1 MKESTPPASEP
12 LITGAE
18 IARLA
23 GVTRAAVSN
32 WRRRYSDFPAPADGG
47 ASTPLFALAEVRSW
61 LAKQQKGN
69 DQSDDVR
76 LWQALRGAFG
86 DDIVAGIA
94 GVARFLTHDDAST
107 LSDALTE
114 LAERLA
120 SKEPAASVVDQL
132 IERFRDSSRRAG
144 TDQVTSSRLVSALS
158 HFAGPVS
165 GDSVI
170 FDPACGIGTLL
181 LSVGPTEGPVR
192 RGQEIDPAAG
202 ELAQV
207 RAELAGSQ
215 DTTIAIGD
223 SLREDRWPD
232 LRADLVLCD
241 PPAAST
247 DWGREDLLIDARWEL
262 GTPSK
267 AEGDLAWLQHCYAH
281 TTPGGRALV
290 VMPASVAY
298 RKAGRRIRAEV
309 VRRGILTDV
318 VALPPGMVASHAQPV
333 HLWMLRRPV
342 GGASGGSASVRM
354 VDLTANA
361 PDGPME
367 PSAGQAVEVPL
378 IDLLNDSVDL
388 TPSAYVNASR
398 EDLPA
403 EYRALRR
410 SIEERL
416 KQLTALLP
424 DLTAG
429 EGPGTLEGATIS
441 LADLSR
447 AGLVELTDAE
457 PTSTSDQLDTE
468 YLRGFLRSTSNN
480 RRSTSSS
487 GSYRL
492 DVKGARIP
500 QMAVGEQR
508 RYGVAFRALRE
519 FEEFVGEVTRLA
531 EQAGALARDGL
542 TNGALLPP
550 EDTA

>member
-1 MKESTPPASEP
+1 MKELTTPASES

-47 ASTPLFALAEVRSW
+47 ASTPLFSLAEVRSW

-69 DQSDDVR
+69 DLSDNVR

-86 DDIVAGIA
+86 NDIVAGIA
-94 GVARFLTHDDAST
+94 GVARFLAHDDASA
-107 LSDALTE
+107 LDDSLTE
-114 LAERLA
+114 LAARLA
-120 SKEPAASVVDQL
+120 AKESAADTIDQL
-132 IERFRDSSRRAG
+132 VERFLDSSRRAG
-144 TDQVTSSRLVSALS
+144 SDQVTSSRLVKAVA
-158 HFAGPVS
+158 HFAGPLR
-165 GDSVI
+165 DDFVI
-170 FDPACGIGTLL
+170 LDPACGIGTLL
-181 LSVGPTEGPVR
+181 LSVGPAEGPVR

-202 ELAQV
+202 ELAQA
-207 RAELAGSQ
+207 RAELAGSR
-215 DTTIAIGD
+215 DTVVETGD
-223 SLREDRWPD
+223 SLREDLWPQ

-241 PPAAST
+241 PPAAGP
-247 DWGREDLLIDARWEL
+247 DWGREELLLDARWEL

-281 TTPGGRALV
+281 TAPGGRALV
-290 VMPASVAY
+290 VMPASVAH
-298 RKAGRRIRAEV
+298 RKAGRRIRAEI

-318 VALPPGMVASHAQPV
+318 VALPPGMVATHAQPV
-333 HLWMLRRPV
+333 HLWTLRRP
-342 GGASGGSASVRM
+342 SGSSGSAASVRM

-361 PDGPME
+361 PDGLME
-367 PSAGQAVEVPL
+367 PRAEQIVDVPL

-388 TPSAYVNASR
+388 TPSTHVSASR
-398 EDLPA
+398 EDFPA
-403 EYRALRR
+403 EYRALQG
-410 SIEERL
+410 SIEVRL

-424 DLTAG
+424 TLVAG
-429 EGPGTLEGATIS
+429 EGPGTLDGATIS

-447 AGLVELTDAE
+447 AGLVDIAETE

-468 YLRGFLRSTSNN
+468 YLQGFLRSTSNN

-500 QMAVGEQR
+500 QMAVEAQR
-508 RYGVAFRALRE
+508 RYGAAFHALKE
-519 FEEFVGEVTRLA
+519 FEKHIGEVARLA
-531 EQAGALARDGL
+531 EQASALARDGL

-550 EDTA
+550 GVDD

>member
-47 ASTPLFALAEVRSW
+47 GSTPLFSLAEVRSW

-94 GVARFLTHDDAST
+94 GVARFLAHDDAST
-107 LSDALTE
+107 LDDNLTE
-114 LAERLA
+114 LAARLTE
-120 SKEPAASVVDQL
+120 KESAAHVVDL
-132 IERFRDSSRRAG
+132 LVERFLDSSRRAG
-144 TDQVTSSRLVSALS
+144 TDQVTSPRLVRAVSQ
-158 HFAGPVS
+158 FAGRVS
-165 GDSVI
+165 GKSVI

-181 LSVGPTEGPVR
+181 LAVGPAEGPVR

-202 ELAQV
+202 DLAQM
-207 RAELAGSQ
+207 RAALAGSQ
-215 DTTIAIGD
+215 NTAIATGD

-241 PPAAST
+241 PPAAGT
-247 DWGREDLLIDARWEL
+247 DWGREALLLDARWEL

-281 TTPGGRALV
+281 TAPGGRALV

-318 VALPPGMVASHAQPV
+318 IALPPGMVSSHAQPV
-333 HLWMLRRPV
+333 HLWVLRRPTSV
-342 GGASGGSASVRM
+342 SSVSASVRM

-367 PSAGQAVEVPL
+367 PAAEQAVEVPL

-410 SIEERL
+410 SIEEGL
-416 KQLTALLP
+416 KHLTALLP

-429 EGPGTLEGATIS
+429 EGPGTLDGATVS

-519 FEEFVGEVTRLA
+519 FEEYVGEVTRLA

-550 EDTA
+550 EDAA

>member
-1 MKESTPPASEP
+1 MNESTPQASEP

-32 WRRRYSDFPAPADGG
+32 WRRRYGDFPTPADGG
-47 ASTPLFALAEVRSW
+47 ASTPLFSLAEVRSW
-61 LAKQQKGN
+61 LAKQQKGK
-69 DQSDDVR
+69 DFSDDVR

-94 GVARFLTHDDAST
+94 GVARFLARDDASA
-107 LSDALTE
+107 LDDNLTE
-114 LAERLA
+114 LVARLEA
-120 SKEPAASVVDQL
+120 KESAAHAIDQL
-132 IERFRDSSRRAG
+132 VERFLDSSRRAG
-144 TDQVTSSRLVSALS
+144 SDQVTSSRLVKAVS
-158 HFAGPVS
+158 HFAGPVPD
-165 GDSVI
+165 DSVI

-181 LSVGPTEGPVR
+181 LSIGPAEGPIR

-202 ELAQV
+202 ELAQA

-215 DTTIAIGD
+215 DTAIETGD

-241 PPAAST
+241 PPAAGP
-247 DWGREDLLIDARWEL
+247 DWGREELLLDARWEL

-281 TTPGGRALV
+281 TAPGGRALV

-298 RKAGRRIRAEV
+298 RKAGRRIRAEI

-333 HLWMLRRPV
+333 HLWMLHRPDDV
-342 GGASGGSASVRM
+342 SGSVTSVRM
-354 VDLTANA
+354 VDLTASA

-367 PSAGQAVEVPL
+367 PTAEQVADVPL

-388 TPSAYVNASR
+388 TPSAHVDASR
-398 EDLPA
+398 QDFPA
-403 EYRALRR
+403 EYRALQRG
-410 SIEERL
+410 IEERL
-416 KQLTALLP
+416 NRLTALLP
-424 DLTAG
+424 ALTAG
-429 EGPGTLEGATIS
+429 EGPGTMDSATIS
-441 LADLSR
+441 LAELSR
-447 AGLVELTDAE
+447 AGLVDLADAE
-457 PTSTSDQLDTE
+457 PTSNSAQLDTE
-468 YLRGFLRSTSNN
+468 YLRGFLRSASNN

-500 QMAVGEQR
+500 QMPVEEQR
-508 RYGVAFRALRE
+508 RYGAAFRALKE
-519 FEEFVGEVTRLA
+519 FEEHIGEVTRLA
-531 EQAGALARDGL
+531 EQASTLARDGL
-542 TNGALLPP
+542 TSGALMPP
-550 EDTA
+550 EDGA

>member
-1 MKESTPPASEP
+1 MKESTPLASES

-47 ASTPLFALAEVRSW
+47 SSTPLFSLTEVRSW
-61 LAKQQKGN
+61 LAKQQKGT
-69 DQSDDVR
+69 DLSDDVR
-76 LWQALRGAFG
+76 LWQALRGTFG
-86 DDIVAGIA
+86 DDMVAGIA
-94 GVARFLTHDDAST
+94 GVARFLAHDDASR
-107 LSDALTE
+107 LDDN
-114 LAERLA
+114 LADLAARLA
-120 SKEPAASVVDQL
+120 AKESAAQVIDQL
-132 IERFRDSSRRAG
+132 VERYLDSTRRAG
-144 TDQVTSSRLVSALS
+144 SDQVTSLRLVKAVS
-158 HFAGPVS
+158 HFVGPVPD
-165 GDSVI
+165 DSVI
-170 FDPACGIGTLL
+170 LDPACGIGTLL
-181 LSVGPTEGPVR
+181 LSVGLTEGPVR

-207 RAELAGSQ
+207 RAELAGSHA
-215 DTTIAIGD
+215 TAIKTGD

-241 PPAAST
+241 PPAAGP
-247 DWGREDLLIDARWEL
+247 DWGREELLLDARWEL

-281 TTPGGRALV
+281 TAPGGRALV

-298 RKAGRRIRAEV
+298 RKAGRRIRAEI
-309 VRRGILTDV
+309 VRRGLLTEI

-333 HLWMLRRPV
+333 HLWTLHRP
-342 GGASGGSASVRM
+342 SGPSDSATSVRM
-354 VDLTANA
+354 VDLTASA

-367 PSAGQAVEVPL
+367 PTAEQVADVPL

-388 TPSAYVNASR
+388 TPGAHVDASR
-398 EDLPA
+398 QDFPA
-403 EYRALRR
+403 EYRALQRG
-410 SIEERL
+410 IEELLNRL
-416 KQLTALLP
+416 TVLLP
-424 DLTAG
+424 ALTAG
-429 EGPGTLEGATIS
+429 DGPGTLDSATIS

-447 AGLVELTDAE
+447 AGLVDLADAE
-457 PTSTSDQLDTE
+457 PISTSEQLDTG
-468 YLRGFLRSTSNN
+468 YLQGFLRSASNN

-500 QMAVGEQR
+500 QMAVEEQR
-508 RYGVAFRALRE
+508 RYGAAFRALKE
-519 FEEFVGEVTRLA
+519 FEEHIGEVTRLA
-531 EQAGALARDGL
+531 EQVSALARDGL

-550 EDTA
+550 EDDA